1 MTENRDNMKE
11 MKSVNVIVGLGIL
24 AKEKE
29 QRCHLEGNV
38 MQRRG
43 RVRLLTV
50 CIMFGVISIFGCG
63 EAKRTHKMNDAKTE
77 ESSGQADDAET
88 EESSDKPYNKDD
100 RGSID
105 RKDNACYANNRGNR
119 ITYEDGYCYY
129 YASQTDN
136 YFLYRAREDG
146 KWFWLGGKD
155 SLKRDNVLYVL
166 VKEAED

>member
-29 QRCHLEGNV
+29 QRCHLEGNG
-38 MQRRG
+38 MKRRG

-105 RKDNACYANNRGNR
+105 RKDNTCYQIIGETALLMKMDIVIIMPVRR
-119 ITYEDGYCYY
+119 TTISYIVRERT
-129 YASQTDN
+129 ASG
-136 YFLYRAREDG
+136 FG
-146 KWFWLGGKD
+146 WGGKD

>member
-29 QRCHLEGNV
+29 QRCHLEGNG
-38 MQRRG
+38 MKRRG

-50 CIMFGVISIFGCG
+50 CIMFGVISIIGCG
-63 EAKRTHKMNDAKTE
+63 EAKRTHKMDDAKTEESSGQADDTETE

-105 RKDNACYANNRGNR
+105 RKDNIGYANNRGNR
-119 ITYEDGYCYY
+119 ITYEDGYCY

-146 KWFWLGGKD
+146 KWFWLGG
-155 SLKRDNVLYVL
+155 RIP
-166 VKEAED
+166 